1 MIDIKSIFGC
11 KNEDPVQDESI
22 MAMINTYI
30 FVDLDNTSW
39 KDIGTNIILDEHTKL
54 TFYADT
60 QHAPMLKSNNMKNAI
75 SKCKAEICTVES
87 KTGPNATDFKIVCDV
102 ALALAEPGCES
113 VYIISSDSGYDS
125 VIEHLQGRSSGKIKA
140 IEKYHSMEEC
150 LADIRFMN
158 SKTKEDLRSELLYRF
173 HQEYRQNAVMEIL
186 QLM

>member
-11 KNEDPVQDESI
+11 KNEEPDREEPVR
-22 MAMINTYI
+22 AMIHTYI

-39 KDIGTNIILDEHTKL
+39 KDVGSKIILDEHTKI

-75 SKCKAEICTVES
+75 NKCEAEICTVES
-87 KTGPNATDFKIVCDV
+87 KTGSNATDFKIVCDV
-102 ALALAEPGCES
+102 ALALSEPGCES
-113 VYIISSDSGYDS
+113 VYIISSDSGYDG
-125 VIEHLQGRSSGKIKA
+125 VIDHLRERYSGKVRA

-158 SKTKEDLRSELLYRF
+158 SKTKEDLKSELLHRF
-173 HQEYRQNAVMEIL
+173 QQEYRQNAVMEIL
-186 QLM
+186 QLI

>member
-11 KNEDPVQDESI
+11 KNEELKQDVPVS
-22 MAMINTYI
+22 AMINTYI

-113 VYIISSDSGYDS
+113 VYIISSDSGYDG
-125 VIEHLQGRSSGKIKA
+125 VIERLQERYSGKIKA

-150 LADIRFMN
+150 LADIRFMS
-158 SKTKEDLRSELLYRF
+158 SKTKDDLKNELLYRF
-173 HQEYRQNAVMEIL
+173 KQEYRQDVVMEIL
-186 QLM
+186 QLI